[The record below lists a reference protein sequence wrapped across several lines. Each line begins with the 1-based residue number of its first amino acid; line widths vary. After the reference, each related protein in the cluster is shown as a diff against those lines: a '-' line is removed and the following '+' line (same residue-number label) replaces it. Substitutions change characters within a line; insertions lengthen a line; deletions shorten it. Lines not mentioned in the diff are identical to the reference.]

1 MVIYIDDDYKC
12 HVDGTGMRAIET
24 DFFNGKCK
32 EFIEGYRFVPDG
44 EQWTRE
50 DGEVFT
56 GEMISAWRNY
66 DTLAFAQSA
75 ADTAEAKA
83 DEELAALIEEIYN
96 GDLEM
101 IEG

>member
-12 HVDGTGMRAIET
+12 HVDGTGRAVDT
-24 DFFNGKCK
+24 DFFDGKCK
-32 EFIEGYRFVPDG
+32 EFIEGYRFVPEG
-44 EQWTRE
+44 EQWTRD
-50 DGEVFT
+50 DGEVFI
-56 GEMISAWRNY
+56 GLMIAPWMNSPS
-66 DTLAFAQSA
+66 LELAQSA

>member
-1 MVIYIDDDYKC
+1 MTIYIDSDFKC

-24 DFFNGKCK
+24 DFFDGRCK
-32 EFIEGYRFVPDG
+32 EFIEGYRFVPEGEIWTRDDG
-44 EQWTRE
+44 EMFY
-50 DGEVFT
+50 GV
-56 GEMISAWRNY
+56 MISPWRDY
-66 DTLAFAQSA
+66 DTLALAQSA